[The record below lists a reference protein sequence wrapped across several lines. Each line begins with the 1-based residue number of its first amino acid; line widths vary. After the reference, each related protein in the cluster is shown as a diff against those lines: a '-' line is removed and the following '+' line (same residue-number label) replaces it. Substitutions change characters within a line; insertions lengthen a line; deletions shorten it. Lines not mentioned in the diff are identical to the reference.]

1 MLTQVFSINYLTP
14 QYHNP
19 SLMANTMR
27 YKGYIGSVN
36 YDDEDEIFH
45 GKLEFINDTV
55 LFEGST
61 VGELKR
67 MFHEAVDE
75 YIATCKEMGKEPQKP
90 FKGVFNVRVKP
101 ELHQQAAIIAARKGI
116 ALNQVVAEALSQYV
130 ASH

>member
-1 MLTQVFSINYLTP
+1 MLTQVFSIHYLTP

-27 YKGYIGSVN
+27 YKEYIGSVN

-45 GKLEFINDTV
+45 GKLEFINDSV

-61 VGELKR
+61 VEELKK

-75 YIATCKEMGKEPQKP
+75 YIATCKEIGKEPQKP

-101 ELHQQAAIIAARKGI
+101 ELHQQAAIIAARKGV

>member
-1 MLTQVFSINYLTP
+1 
-14 QYHNP
+14 
-19 SLMANTMR
+19 MANTMR
-27 YKGYIGSVN
+27 YKEYIGSVN

-45 GKLEFINDTV
+45 GKLEFINDSV

-61 VGELKR
+61 VEELKK

-101 ELHQQAAIIAARKGI
+101 ELHQQAAIIAARKGV